1 MSEINNKDSIK
12 ILVSGDSISK
22 GIIYD
27 ETKSRYIVL
36 QENYVDTISTKIKGS
51 IKNISKFGSTITRGI
66 SKLEKHIG
74 KENPDIVLIEYGGND
89 CAFNWD
95 EVADS
100 PDADHLP
107 QTDIKIF
114 ETSLRETI
122 ALLQNI
128 KITPV
133 LMTLPPL
140 NADKYFEWVSNN
152 NPLTQRNILKF
163 LGSVPEIYSWQER
176 YSSVIIKV
184 AEETHTK
191 FIDIRSAFLQYPDF
205 AKLLCKDGMH
215 PNREGHKVIADKIM
229 DYIKTGYT
237 YLLIECQGDQVVD
250 IPGR

>member
-1 MSEINNKDSIK
+1 MSDINTKDSIN

-22 GIIYD
+22 GVIYD
-27 ETKSRYIVL
+27 ESKNKYLVL
-36 QENYVDTISTKIKGS
+36 PENYVNTISAKLEGS
-51 IKNISKFGSTITRGI
+51 IKNISRFGSTITRGFN
-66 SKLEKHIG
+66 KLEKYIR
-74 KENPDIVLIEYGGND
+74 KETPDIVVIEYGGND

-100 PDADHLP
+100 PDANHLP
-107 QTDIKIF
+107 QTDIRIF

-122 ALLQNI
+122 ELLKNI

-133 LMTLPPL
+133 LLTLPPL
-140 NADKYFEWVSNN
+140 NAEKYFEWVSQK
-152 NPLTQRNILKF
+152 NPLTQSNILKF

-205 AKLLCKDGMH
+205 TKLLCKDGMH

-229 DYIKTGYT
+229 NYIKSGYA
-237 YLLIECQGDQVVD
+237 YLLID
-250 IPGR
+250 